1 VALFYQ
7 LLEFLDKNVPK
18 TNCGTENRSGGSVV
32 NLSVV
37 TDLRNILDELGK

>member
-7 LLEFLDKNVPK
+7 LLEFLDENFSKA
-18 TNCGTENRSGGSVV
+18 NCGTENRSGGSVV

-37 TDLRNILDELGK
+37 ADLRNILDELRK